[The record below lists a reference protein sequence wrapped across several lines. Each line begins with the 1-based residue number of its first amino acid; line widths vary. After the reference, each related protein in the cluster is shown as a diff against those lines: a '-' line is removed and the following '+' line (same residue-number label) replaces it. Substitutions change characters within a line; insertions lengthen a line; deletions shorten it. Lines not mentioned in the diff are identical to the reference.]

1 MIEKLEISVD
11 DITSLNSKLA
21 LPIGPPRSGKSGLL
35 AQLSER
41 RDSPVPNKAD
51 DLCASLGDGVIDI
64 PKIRG
69 RVEDAGHDGASEVEI
84 FPKDDWWRREPDD
97 VLATCIERHRSAV

>member
-1 MIEKLEISVD
+1 MIEKLEILVD

-41 RDSPVPNKAD
+41 RGTPVLNKAN
-51 DLCASLGDGVIDI
+51 DLCASLGHGVIDI

-69 RVEDAGHDGASEVEI
+69 RVEGGGYDGASEVEI
-84 FPKDDWWRREPDD
+84 FSQGNRWRREPDD
-97 VLATCIERHRSAV
+97 VPATSIERHRSAV